1 MQIMAAFPISMICQ
15 DQTPFISKELE
26 MRDLTVSEVEEV
38 SGGITAGEAG
48 LTIISLGFFSPVTMG
63 FGLAIGGALI
73 FSEYMKL
80 R

>member
-38 SGGITAGEAG
+38 SGGITEGEAG
-48 LTIISLGFFSPVTMG
+48 LAIIALGFMAPATIG
-63 FGLAIGGALI
+63 FGFFIGGALI
-73 FSEYMKL
+73 FSEYLKQ